1 MRTDSRE
8 DRFAVYDLA
17 LRPELHLPRRILT
30 NGDKDSPLCRRDTT
44 LAVILSLSPFL
55 PEWFTLGPLRP
66 QKYMSTS
73 LWSFHSGSP
82 KRQGA
87 VIAKVV
93 PPSRVRIAAVVVVRA
108 DAPLGG
114 RKDV

>member
-55 PEWFTLGPLRP
+55 PEWFALAVATEPDGTIPQGLEDWSITGEAGRAPEFLR
-66 QKYMSTS
+66 
-73 LWSFHSGSP
+73 SF
-82 KRQGA
+82 
-87 VIAKVV
+87 
-93 PPSRVRIAAVVVVRA
+93 IAA
-108 DAPLGG
+108 D
-114 RKDV
+114 